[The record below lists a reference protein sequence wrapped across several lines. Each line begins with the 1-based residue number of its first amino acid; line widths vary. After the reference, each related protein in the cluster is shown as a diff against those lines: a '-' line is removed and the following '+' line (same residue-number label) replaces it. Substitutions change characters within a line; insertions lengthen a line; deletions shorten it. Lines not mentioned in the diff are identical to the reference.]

1 MYISCL
7 LFIISTK
14 NSVMRAI
21 IIIMAALLMVGC
33 KTTQTIVEKPV
44 YIHDTTQSVRVERDS
59 VYVDRWHTIEVKG
72 DTVYVTDSVWVVRK
86 YRTTDTAYKYIEK
99 PVNVEVTKIQEVTK
113 PLGFWR
119 KLLIYNGIF
128 WLLVVGVYFGFKF
141 WRKF

>member
-1 MYISCL
+1 
-7 LFIISTK
+7 
-14 NSVMRAI
+14 MRAI

-72 DTVYVTDSVWVVRK
+72 DTIRKTDSVVV
-86 YRTTDTAYKYIEK
+86 YRYITKTDTAYKYIEK

-128 WLLVVGVYFGFKF
+128 WLLIVGVYFGFKF
-141 WRKF
+141 WRKI

>member
-1 MYISCL
+1 
-7 LFIISTK
+7 
-14 NSVMRAI
+14 MRAI
-21 IIIMAALLMVGC
+21 IIILAALLMVGC

-59 VYVDRWHTIEVKG
+59 VYVDRWHTISVKG
-72 DTVYVTDSVWVVRK
+72 DTVYVTDSVWVVR
-86 YRTTDTAYKYIEK
+86 YFRTTDTAYKYIEK

-128 WLLVVGVYFGFKF
+128 WFLVVGVYFGYKF
-141 WRKF
+141 WRKI

>member
-1 MYISCL
+1 
-7 LFIISTK
+7 
-14 NSVMRAI
+14 MRAI

-72 DTVYVTDSVWVVRK
+72 DTVYVTDSVWVVR
-86 YRTTDTAYKYIEK
+86 YFRTTDTAYKYIEK

-128 WLLVVGVYFGFKF
+128 WLLVVGVYFGYKF
-141 WRKF
+141 WRKI

>member
-1 MYISCL
+1 
-7 LFIISTK
+7 
-14 NSVMRAI
+14 MRAI

-44 YIHDTTQSVRVERDS
+44 YVHDTTQSVRVERDS

-72 DTVYVTDSVWVVRK
+72 DTVYVTDSVWVVR
-86 YRTTDTAYKYIEK
+86 YFRTTDTAYKYIEK

>member
-1 MYISCL
+1 
-7 LFIISTK
+7 
-14 NSVMRAI
+14 MRAI
-21 IIIMAALLMVGC
+21 IIIMTALLMVGC

-72 DTVYVTDSVWVVRK
+72 DTVYVTDSVWVVR
-86 YRTTDTAYKYIEK
+86 YFRTTDTAYKYIEK

>member
-1 MYISCL
+1 
-7 LFIISTK
+7 
-14 NSVMRAI
+14 MRAI
-21 IIIMAALLMVGC
+21 LIIMAALLMVGC

-72 DTVYVTDSVWVVRK
+72 DTVYVTDSVWVVR
-86 YRTTDTAYKYIEK
+86 YFRTTDTAYKYIEK

>member
-1 MYISCL
+1 
-7 LFIISTK
+7 
-14 NSVMRAI
+14 MRAI

-44 YIHDTTQSVRVERDS
+44 YIHDTTRSVRVERDS

-72 DTVYVTDSVWVVRK
+72 DTVYVTDSVWVVR
-86 YRTTDTAYKYIEK
+86 YFRTTDTAYKYIEK
-99 PVNVEVTKIQEVTK
+99 PVNVEVTKIQEVMK

-128 WLLVVGVYFGFKF
+128 WLLVVGVYFGYKF

>member
-1 MYISCL
+1 MKKNLCFTFWCFPAITLILVL
-7 LFIISTK
+7 LS
-14 NSVMRAI
+14 
-21 IIIMAALLMVGC
+21 GC
-33 KTTQTIVEKPV
+33 RTQVRLVEVEKPV

-72 DTVYVTDSVWVVRK
+72 DTVHVTDSVWVVR
-86 YRTTDTAYKYIEK
+86 YFRTTDTAYKYIEK

-128 WLLVVGVYFGFKF
+128 WFLVVGVYFGFKF

>member
-1 MYISCL
+1 M
-7 LFIISTK
+7 K
-14 NSVMRAI
+14 AI
-21 IIIMAALLMVGC
+21 IVIMAALLMVGC

-44 YIHDTTQSVRVERDS
+44 YIHDTTHSVRVERDS

-72 DTVYVTDSVWVVRK
+72 DTVHVTDSVWIVR
-86 YRTTDTAYKYIEK
+86 YFRTTDTAYKYLEK

>member
-1 MYISCL
+1 
-7 LFIISTK
+7 
-14 NSVMRAI
+14 MRAI
-21 IIIMAALLMVGC
+21 LIIMAALLMVGC

-72 DTVYVTDSVWVVRK
+72 DTVYVTDSVWVVR
-86 YRTTDTAYKYIEK
+86 YFRTTDTAYKYIEK

-141 WRKF
+141 WRKI

>member
-1 MYISCL
+1 
-7 LFIISTK
+7 
-14 NSVMRAI
+14 MRAI

-72 DTVYVTDSVWVVRK
+72 DTVYVTDSVWVVR
-86 YRTTDTAYKYIEK
+86 YFRTTDTAYKYIEK

>member
-1 MYISCL
+1 M
-7 LFIISTK
+7 K
-14 NSVMRAI
+14 AI
-21 IIIMAALLMVGC
+21 IVIMAALLMVGC

-72 DTVYVTDSVWVVRK
+72 DTVFLTNNQITVK
-86 YRTTDTAYKYIEK
+86 YRTVTDTVYKYVEK
-99 PVNVEVTKIQEVTK
+99 PVEVEVEKIKEVEK

>member
-1 MYISCL
+1 
-7 LFIISTK
+7 
-14 NSVMRAI
+14 MRAI

-72 DTVYVTDSVWVVRK
+72 DTVYVTDSVWVVR
-86 YRTTDTAYKYIEK
+86 YFRTTDTAYKYIEK

-141 WRKF
+141 WRKI

>member
-1 MYISCL
+1 MRT
-7 LFIISTK
+7 II
-14 NSVMRAI
+14 V
-21 IIIMAALLMVGC
+21 IMAALLMVGC

-44 YIHDTTQSVRVERDS
+44 YVHDTTQSVRVERDS

-72 DTVYVTDSVWVVRK
+72 DTVYVTDSVWVVR
-86 YRTTDTAYKYIEK
+86 YFRTTDTAYKYIEK

-128 WLLVVGVYFGFKF
+128 WFLVVGVYFGFKF

>member
-1 MYISCL
+1 
-7 LFIISTK
+7 
-14 NSVMRAI
+14 MRAI

-72 DTVYVTDSVWVVRK
+72 DTVHVTDSVWVVR
-86 YRTTDTAYKYIEK
+86 YFRTTDTAYKYIEK

-128 WLLVVGVYFGFKF
+128 WFLVVGVYFGFKF
-141 WRKF
+141 WRKI

>member
-1 MYISCL
+1 MKKNLCFTFWRFPAITLILVL
-7 LFIISTK
+7 LS
-14 NSVMRAI
+14 
-21 IIIMAALLMVGC
+21 GC
-33 KTTQTIVEKPV
+33 RTQVRLVEVEKPV

-72 DTVYVTDSVWVVRK
+72 DTVHVTDSVWVVR
-86 YRTTDTAYKYIEK
+86 YFRTTDTAYKYIEK

>member
-1 MYISCL
+1 
-7 LFIISTK
+7 
-14 NSVMRAI
+14 MRAI

-72 DTVYVTDSVWVVRK
+72 DTVYVTDSVWVVR
-86 YRTTDTAYKYIEK
+86 YFRTTDTAYKYIEK

-128 WLLVVGVYFGFKF
+128 WLLIVGVYFGFKF
-141 WRKF
+141 WRKI

>member
-1 MYISCL
+1 
-7 LFIISTK
+7 
-14 NSVMRAI
+14 
-21 IIIMAALLMVGC
+21 MAALLMVGC

-59 VYVDRWHTIEVKG
+59 VYVDRWHTIEVKD
-72 DTVYVTDSVWVVRK
+72 DTVYVTDSVWVVR
-86 YRTTDTAYKYIEK
+86 YFRTTDTAYKYIEK

>member
-1 MYISCL
+1 MQ
-7 LFIISTK
+7 K
-14 NSVMRAI
+14 NNVMRAI

-72 DTVYVTDSVWVVRK
+72 DTIRKTDSVVV
-86 YRTTDTAYKYIEK
+86 YRYITKTDTAYKYIEK

-128 WLLVVGVYFGFKF
+128 WFLVVGVYFGFKF

>member
-1 MYISCL
+1 
-7 LFIISTK
+7 
-14 NSVMRAI
+14 MRAI
-21 IIIMAALLMVGC
+21 FIIMAALLMVGC

-59 VYVDRWHTIEVKG
+59 VYVDRWHTIETIG
-72 DTVYVTDSVWVVRK
+72 DTVYVTDSVWVVR
-86 YRTTDTAYKYIEK
+86 YFRTTDTAYKYIEK

-128 WLLVVGVYFGFKF
+128 WLLAVSVYFGFKF

>member
-1 MYISCL
+1 
-7 LFIISTK
+7 
-14 NSVMRAI
+14 MRA

-72 DTVYVTDSVWVVRK
+72 DTVHVTDSVWVVR
-86 YRTTDTAYKYIEK
+86 YFRTTDTAYKYIEK

>member
-1 MYISCL
+1 M
-7 LFIISTK
+7 K
-14 NSVMRAI
+14 AI
-21 IIIMAALLMVGC
+21 IVIMAALLMVGC

-72 DTVYVTDSVWVVRK
+72 DTVHVTDSVWVVR
-86 YRTTDTAYKYIEK
+86 YFRTTDTAYKYIEK